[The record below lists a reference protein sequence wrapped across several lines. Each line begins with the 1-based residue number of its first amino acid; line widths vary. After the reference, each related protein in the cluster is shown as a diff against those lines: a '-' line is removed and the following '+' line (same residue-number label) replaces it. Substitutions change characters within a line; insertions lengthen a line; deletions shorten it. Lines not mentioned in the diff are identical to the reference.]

1 MPDLATWTEPRTP
14 NLAAM
19 HPPLELYI
27 VLFLR
32 DSVMILAVTLM
43 RLCISRPLDTQPLD
57 TQPLGL
63 CLIDFPYRLSLKNWA
78 QLFYGNLY
86 SVIFRVIC

>member
-1 MPDLATWTEPRTP
+1 MEESVDEAVLELDMPDLATWTEPRTP

-32 DSVMILAVTLM
+32 DSVMILAVKLILACNQVFNM
-43 RLCISRPLDTQPLD
+43 RC
-57 TQPLGL
+57 
-63 CLIDFPYRLSLKNWA
+63 
-78 QLFYGNLY
+78 
-86 SVIFRVIC
+86 